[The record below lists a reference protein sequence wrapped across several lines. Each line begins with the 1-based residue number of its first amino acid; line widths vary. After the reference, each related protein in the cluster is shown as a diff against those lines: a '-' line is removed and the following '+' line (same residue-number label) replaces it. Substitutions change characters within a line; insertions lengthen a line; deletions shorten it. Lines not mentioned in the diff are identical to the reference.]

1 MFWHWEND
9 PEGLPD
15 DDHTRCIAA
24 PGVRRLLFRGRR
36 FEMTTVACPRVL
48 RLAKVPVSGSRALLQ
63 LEHVGIDPAHG
74 LVARYWRS
82 QPFDSGAHGG
92 VAQYA
97 AGLDL
102 LASVAVD
109 LAAA

>member
-9 PEGLPD
+9 PEGLTD

-24 PGVRRLLFRGRR
+24 PGVRRLLYRGRR
-36 FEMTTVACPRVL
+36 FELTTVACPRVP
-48 RLAKVPVSGSRALLQ
+48 RLARSPVSGYRARLQ
-63 LEHVGIDPAHG
+63 IEHVGTDAEHG

-82 QPFDSGAHGG
+82 QPFDSRTHGG

-102 LASVAVD
+102 LAMVVVD